1 MATPSPQ
8 QVRLR
13 ERFEGLIALAA
24 PVLDLVLAAGDRLS
38 RTVGPDDEYY
48 PIRPPGEA
56 FELSPVPRSTEA
68 EAPPAPPELESEAG
82 TTGPDPPA

>member
-38 RTVGPDDEYY
+38 RTVGPEDEYY

-56 FELSPVPRSTEA
+56 FELSPVPRSDEPDAAT
-68 EAPPAPPELESEAG
+68 PGLERDAG
-82 TTGPDPPA
+82 VADPDPLA